1 MTEAPTEWLQR
12 AAALRELVTLTRN
25 AWVQTA
31 LRRLA
36 RYCELQAL
44 DVIRKRRKT
53 AQIIP
58 FRRPTGAP
66 TAERIDGAS

>member
-1 MTEAPTEWLQR
+1 MTEPPTEWLQR
-12 AAALRELVTLTRN
+12 AAALRELVTVTRS

-36 RYCELQAL
+36 RYCELQAV
-44 DVIRKRRKT
+44 DVIRKRKT

-58 FRRPTGAP
+58 FRRPTGTP
-66 TAERIDGAS
+66 TEERTEGAS

>member
-1 MTEAPTEWLQR
+1 MTQPPTEWLKR
-12 AAALRELVTLTRN
+12 AAALRELVTVTQS

-36 RYCELQAL
+36 RYCELQAV
-44 DVIRKRRKT
+44 DVIRKRKT

-58 FRRPTGAP
+58 FRRPIGAP
-66 TAERIDGAS
+66 TVEGADGAS